1 MIVQSTIIIVVVCC
15 FVVLRI
21 QTKGFKQKYSN
32 KRSTIMVFQ
41 GKTIISLWDIMVRSF
56 GSNNC
61 SIRRI
66 QPWFDPFSNLSRT
79 FCQRSNNYIPES
91 LFILFHPFSS
101 LFFKKKKRA
110 EKGRDRSDIMV
121 FLRKTIIS
129 RRDIMRKGKVS

>member
-15 FVVLRI
+15 FVVLRSK
-21 QTKGFKQKYSN
+21 TKGFKQKYSN

-66 QPWFDPFSNLSRT
+66 QPWFDPFSNLSRS

-91 LFILFHPFSS
+91 LFILFHR
-101 LFFKKKKRA
+101 FFLKKKKGQKKA
-110 EKGRDRSDIMV
+110 GTGQISWFSFGKQLYPEGISCEKGKYLS
-121 FLRKTIIS
+121 L
-129 RRDIMRKGKVS
+129 